1 MQQRPFLKGEC
12 GELNLFFMLTL
23 FNLDPLHPLFNSL
36 CQALNAEAG
45 ILTQRQ
51 FPDGESYLRIEQD
64 VAQQDIFILATL
76 DRPNEKF
83 LPLIFL
89 ADTLKELGAKSVSL
103 IAPYLSYMR
112 QDCRFHSGEA
122 ITSRSFAQSLSQ
134 HIDGLITVDPHL
146 HRYHNLNEIY
156 SVPAIAVSAEAVLAK
171 QLTSY
176 EKNTVLV
183 GPDAESAQW
192 LQRLSEYSGLPYVVG
207 EKQRLGDRSVEIV
220 LPDMSA
226 YQNYTAVMMDDV
238 VSSGQTLLQCLAELR
253 KQGIQTVDCLAV
265 HGIFVDH
272 VDEQLKQQGLRH
284 LITTN
289 SIGHSSNSVDL
300 TSVLKEAV
308 MELQELMY
316 GRLA

>member
-1 MQQRPFLKGEC
+1 
-12 GELNLFFMLTL
+12 MLTL
-23 FNLDPLHPLFNSL
+23 FNLDPLHPLFHSL

-51 FPDGESYLRIEQD
+51 FPDDESYLRIEQD

-89 ADTLKELGAKSVSL
+89 ADTLKELGAKSVSV

-112 QDCRFHSGEA
+112 QDCRFHAGEA
-122 ITSRSFAQSLSQ
+122 ITSRSFAQSLSR

-156 SVPAIAVSAEAVLAK
+156 SVPAIAVSAEAVLAER
-171 QLTSY
+171 LTGY
-176 EKNTVLV
+176 GKNTVLV

-207 EKQRLGDRSVEIV
+207 EKQRLGDRSVKIV

-265 HGIFVDH
+265 HGIFVDQ
-272 VDEQLKQQGLRH
+272 VDEQLKQQGLRQ

-289 SIGHSSNSVDL
+289 SIGHPSNGVDL
-300 TSVLKEAV
+300 TPVLKEAV

-316 GRLA
+316 GRIA

>member
-1 MQQRPFLKGEC
+1 
-12 GELNLFFMLTL
+12 MLTL
-23 FNLDPLHPLFNSL
+23 FNLDPLYPLFNPL
-36 CQALNAEAG
+36 CQALSAEAG

-51 FPDGESYLRIEQD
+51 FPDGESYLCIEQD
-64 VAQQDIFILATL
+64 VAQRDIFILATL

-89 ADTLKELGAKSVSL
+89 ADTLKELGANSVCL

-112 QDCRFHSGEA
+112 QDCRFHAGEA

-207 EKQRLGDRSVEIV
+207 KKKRLGDRSVKIA

-265 HGIFVDH
+265 HGIFVDC

-289 SIGHSSNSVDL
+289 SIGHSSNGVDL
-300 TSVLKEAV
+300 ASVLKEAV
-308 MELQELMY
+308 LELQEQIH
-316 GRLA
+316 GRIA